1 MIEKNE
7 IENNINTNWKIPQK
21 TLKEYRYGLCKFI
34 IDKSYELNLPK
45 QTVASALQIINY
57 FFIKN
62 CYFNYDKLTIACAA
76 LTLSIKL
83 KTIKK
88 EELNRIIDIYISSHK
103 EEIENKIKVSEKR
116 EIYILK
122 RKLLDAEI
130 KIMELFDNSLPD
142 KFPFEYIYLYSKIL
156 YPNNDEEI
164 YNFSC
169 KIFGTSPLWS
179 KKNKNQ
185 NQVKR

>member
-7 IENNINTNWKIPQK
+7 IEKNINTDWKIPQK

-88 EELNRIIDIYISSHK
+88 EELNKIIDIYISSHK
-103 EEIENKIKVSEKR
+103 EEIENKLS
-116 EIYILK
+116 
-122 RKLLDAEI
+122 RK
-130 KIMELFDNSLPD
+130 F
-142 KFPFEYIYLYSKIL
+142 
-156 YPNNDEEI
+156 
-164 YNFSC
+164 
-169 KIFGTSPLWS
+169 TSPMQS
-179 KKNKNQ
+179 K
-185 NQVKR
+185 